1 MVDHHCGSGPARGQE
16 RRANLGQALSNEQ
29 GRKKRGST
37 KAEQPY
43 RYLDFARRFHQV
55 RDRFGRAR
63 ENAPTSAEKANSLGL
78 F

>member
-1 MVDHHCGSGPARGQE
+1 MVDYYCGNGPACGQE
-16 RRANLGQALSNEQ
+16 RRANLRQALSNEQ
-29 GRKKRGST
+29 DRKKRGST
-37 KAEQPY
+37 KAEQPS
-43 RYLDFARRFHQV
+43 RYLDFARRFHRV